1 MAKLRLSLDA
11 LAVETFETAEEAS
24 HRGTVRGN
32 DESESNDT
40 WCGMYGCDSTQY
52 QIMCTCTVQPANTCD
67 YTCQG
72 TCNGYDDTCNSGCAG
87 YTQDAHCP
95 TAPGYLGCGN

>member
-1 MAKLRLSLDA
+1 MSKLKLTVESLQ
-11 LAVETFETAEEAS
+11 VETFETSDLAGA
-24 HRGTVRGN
+24 RGTVRGN
-32 DESESNDT
+32 DSMSNDT
-40 WCGMYGCDSTQY
+40 WCGAYGCDSTQL

-72 TCNGYDDTCNSGCAG
+72 TCNGYDDTCNSNCEG